1 MLLAVGVVDDVFLLI
16 PYVVVVAVVS
26 AAAVI
31 GIVDGIFLMISAVI
45 EVVVAVVVAVVGTV
59 KTRMTLRTA
68 LLSTL
73 RIMTTGTATS
83 RQNAFA
89 SNVTTR

>member
-1 MLLAVGVVDDVFLLI
+1 MLLAVVVVDDVFLLI
-16 PYVVVVAVVS
+16 PYAVVVSV
-26 AAAVI
+26 AAVI

-73 RIMTTGTATS
+73 RIMSTGTATS

>member
-31 GIVDGIFLMISAVI
+31 GIVDGMLFVLL
-45 EVVVAVVVAVVGTV
+45 TV
-59 KTRMTLRTA
+59 P
-68 LLSTL
+68 S
-73 RIMTTGTATS
+73 
-83 RQNAFA
+83 
-89 SNVTTR
+89 